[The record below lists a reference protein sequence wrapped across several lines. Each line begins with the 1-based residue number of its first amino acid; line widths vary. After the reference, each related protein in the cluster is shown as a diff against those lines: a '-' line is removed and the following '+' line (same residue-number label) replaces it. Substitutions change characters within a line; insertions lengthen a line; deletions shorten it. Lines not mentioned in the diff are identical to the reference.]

1 METSVSSAAPTQMR
15 MFVRRPAGFPAISR
29 SRPIAPP
36 RSTASA
42 SLPRRSIR
50 SALTTSEMLGG
61 ATRAR
66 RRMGYSR
73 PSRLAML
80 ARVEVADVVGRGLR
94 RVVAQRHAAGLFLEL
109 RDSRLVGLSGG
120 AELPEDRSAATLAL
134 NGWRNGLIVEVLV
147 TARETHQRHKTNW
160 TGSLHD
166 ILAVGEGI
174 RCKSYASRAG
184 CAR

>member
-1 METSVSSAAPTQMR
+1 
-15 MFVRRPAGFPAISR
+15 
-29 SRPIAPP
+29 
-36 RSTASA
+36 
-42 SLPRRSIR
+42 
-50 SALTTSEMLGG
+50 
-61 ATRAR
+61 
-66 RRMGYSR
+66 
-73 PSRLAML
+73 ML

-174 RCKSYASRAG
+174 KVQIVCIAGWLRQRELSRLRRGELPRLRGGELPRLRGGEPPASGRKTAAPT
-184 CAR
+184 ARITVVLQFSGA